1 MPRKTVSTSPPPLQ
15 RESPVVLSKKISTSP
30 PPLEREPP
38 LVRPKTSRGRPRTP
52 SPPPPPILPRTTS
65 TETESTQNIYQEI
78 DSASADDDQVSTS
91 RSADLQFI
99 RGTIERVFDFNDEST
114 SETSTNYD
122 QISVDNKNDNES
134 TSPSNSSKTVSK
146 KNNQYP
152 AVEAV
157 QRFYDT
163 KSPSESEKKIPH
175 EQTTNLDDIPASH
188 HSSTSNQLFSR
199 SHPINLRKKDLSE
212 SLSKSS
218 DNEQASSEEVDDTLN
233 FFFSSS
239 SS

>member
-1 MPRKTVSTSPPPLQ
+1 
-15 RESPVVLSKKISTSP
+15 
-30 PPLEREPP
+30 
-38 LVRPKTSRGRPRTP
+38 
-52 SPPPPPILPRTTS
+52 
-65 TETESTQNIYQEI
+65 
-78 DSASADDDQVSTS
+78 
-91 RSADLQFI
+91 
-99 RGTIERVFDFNDEST
+99 VFDFNDEST

-134 TSPSNSSKTVSK
+134 TSPSNSSKTFSK

-233 FFFSSS
+233 DIEDEDYQDEKFKRQTINRSSHTS
-239 SS
+239 NENSPLHSFDNQTNVKKTSQETQTLQRVCQLND